1 MGRRGP
7 TAKPAGLRLLEGNP
21 GKRPI
26 REGPKPRPLRPTCP
40 SWLSPQAKA
49 EWRRLAPELERLG
62 LLTHLDRAA
71 FAAYCQSFAQWRE
84 CQAVLEEQ
92 GSMYI
97 TANGRLKERPEV
109 EMAKTLA
116 QLTRAFA
123 VEFGLTPSS
132 RARLSLPGRQ
142 DDEDD
147 EFARLLD

>member
-7 TAKPAGLRLLEGNP
+7 AAKPASLRLLEGNP

-71 FAAYCQSFAQWRE
+71 FAAYCQSFAQWRGG
-84 CQAVLEEQ
+84 QAAFEGQ
-92 GSMYI
+92 GGMYI
-97 TANGRLKERPEV
+97 PANRRRKER
-109 EMAKTLA
+109 
-116 QLTRAFA
+116 
-123 VEFGLTPSS
+123 
-132 RARLSLPGRQ
+132 
-142 DDEDD
+142 
-147 EFARLLD
+147 